1 MLLLFIW
8 CSGSGCFIIII
19 HCYLLA
25 VFLGKLNSS
34 QNLGASS
41 STLNSRVSHVSAHVH
56 TAILLFPVAF
66 QDTERR
72 WCSIFSLGIL
82 VLGDLIGNMFVF
94 LGFLEQIVVKCTFN
108 IDVRPCQQETPWL
121 ASSSPAVWLNR
132 NSQTAAVNARR
143 TWRTWSR
150 GRLLWSSGVGP
161 QLILG
166 VHCPQEM
173 WIYGWGKHWS

>member
-56 TAILLFPVAF
+56 TAILFVPSCLPGHR
-66 QDTERR
+66 EKM
-72 WCSIFSLGIL
+72 
-82 VLGDLIGNMFVF
+82 MFYFLAWNSSTWRSYREYVCF

-132 NSQTAAVNARR
+132 NSQ
-143 TWRTWSR
+143 
-150 GRLLWSSGVGP
+150 RLLWTPAAHDG
-161 QLILG
+161 LG
-166 VHCPQEM
+166 AGDDYFGLQE
-173 WIYGWGKHWS
+173 WGLS